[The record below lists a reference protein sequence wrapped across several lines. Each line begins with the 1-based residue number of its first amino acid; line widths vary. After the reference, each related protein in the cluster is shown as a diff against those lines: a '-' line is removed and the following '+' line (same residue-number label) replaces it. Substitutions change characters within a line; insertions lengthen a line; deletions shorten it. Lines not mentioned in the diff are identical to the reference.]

1 VPDQEPIDPRAHRVL
16 AGASRVRVLE
26 HLRARRTAVTAPEL
40 AEQLGLHPNTVRLHL
55 DQLAGAGLVTARPEP
70 RPGPGRPRLLYAA
83 VIPPAPPAEDEGYR
97 TLAGILAGHV
107 EATAAH
113 PADEA
118 AGVGRAWARSLA
130 GTAGPAQVPADPEA
144 ATEHLV
150 RLMDGLG
157 FAPSATGAGG
167 PIELHRCPFR
177 QVAEQH
183 SRVVCG
189 VHLGLIQGVL
199 DEISA
204 PLRATR
210 LEPFVRP
217 GLCLAHLAPD
227 TTAGD
232 DPPPTQQAIGGTPS

>member
-1 VPDQEPIDPRAHRVL
+1 VPDPDPIDHRAHRVL

-26 HLRARRTAVTAPEL
+26 KLRARGTAVTAPEL

-70 RPGPGRPRLLYAA
+70 RPGPGRPRLLYSA
-83 VIPPAPPAEDEGYR
+83 VASPAPPTEEEGYR
-97 TLAGILAGHV
+97 TLAGILADHI
-107 EATAAH
+107 EATAAQ
-113 PADEA
+113 PAEEA

-130 GTAGPAQVPADPEA
+130 GTAPAAQVPPDPDA

-189 VHLGLIQGVL
+189 VHLGLMQGAL

-227 TTAGD
+227 TTVEDVA
-232 DPPPTQQAIGGTPS
+232 PPIQQATGGIPS